1 MPLTLSLFHHF
12 ALLQDGQPVHDFRAT
27 KAQALLAYLAIEANQ
42 AHPRAALATLLWP
55 DAGETVANRN
65 LRQAIYSLRQALGD
79 SADDCLLLT
88 RQSAQLRLGD
98 PRCPLE
104 VDVARFRAHVQRGE
118 LAAAADLYRGELL
131 TGLAADSWAFDE
143 WLTLA
148 REGLHVMAL
157 DVLFRLTDRAH
168 AAGDYATAKR
178 YARRQ
183 LALEPWREE
192 AHRQLMLA
200 LDANGERSQALLQY
214 QQCCQVL
221 RAEFDAEPSHETTAL
236 AARIR
241 AVQERRLQ
249 APPPADLSARTP
261 RDRAPAANP
270 AFVGRDAELAQVE
283 SQLADPDCRLLTVVG
298 PGGMGKTSLVIEAAH
313 RLRRGGRFPDG
324 IVFVSLADVAAADAF
339 WYAIADRLDVH
350 LNDESAPADQI
361 CDLLRGRHLLLILD
375 EFEHVSAYVD
385 VVRQMLARTDTV
397 KMLVTSRAALD
408 LREEWNFPLAGLGYR
423 RPQEDA
429 DPDRVARQ
437 DAVTLFAA
445 RARRVRPDFDLAQE
459 LPHVL
464 RICQLVDGLPLSLEL
479 AATWA
484 RTLPCAVI
492 AQELARSYELLNVSA
507 RDMPPR
513 HRTLGAVFE
522 ESWQRLDPLE
532 QAALCALTCFHQTFS
547 AHAALAVSGASL
559 AVLSGL
565 VDKSLV
571 RLLPSGR
578 YLLHEM
584 LRQFLEQ
591 KLAEDAAAAARVTAR
606 FIEYHSRLLA
616 QQCDA
621 LNGMEQRAALQTL
634 LPEIEHLRRAWRLA
648 VTHRDVAAIDRAA
661 PALQAL
667 YFVRSAFR
675 EGEAMFAL
683 AAAALTE
690 AAAPDAT
697 AYPLRLR
704 LQLTHAFFLNLL
716 QRHDEAIAL
725 ARRALDAAE
734 AENDTA
740 LIVTAQLEWGN
751 GLSLQG
757 HHEQAIA
764 RLRLAAEQAATVR
777 ADALRARALF
787 AMCRNLRLQGR
798 HKEASAVLTE
808 VLTLYQQLGMAL
820 HQAFVLQKLGSAAEY
835 QELFELAVAY
845 LEQALGLFRQVG
857 DDARTRS
864 TLLQLGHVYDAM
876 GEYCHAQAC
885 FVQAAED
892 GEHNEDVRNLM
903 TNQLF
908 RATYLVHLGAY
919 DAARQVVNET
929 VQLARRIGHHS
940 VVGETLCL
948 RGTIECHHGAY
959 VAALATFDEALA
971 VSRASGA
978 HLVEAPAHLGLGL
991 ARFRLERYDE
1001 AVLDLERARTHFRDS
1016 GRVVRALEA
1025 EALLARVALA
1035 QGHTQ
1040 QALATVDRILAV
1052 LRRRPLHG
1060 VLDPAAVYLCCHRVL
1075 AAVADPRAAQVLVDG
1090 YQLLM
1095 TQAATIDDDAAR
1107 ARFLHHH
1114 VSNRALL
1121 ALWDRPDAPVSPV
1134 VAPVGVAGRFDP
1146 PTITGPNP
1154 VGLTFH

>member
-1 MPLTLSLFHHF
+1 MPLTLALFHHF
-12 ALLQDGQPVHDFRAT
+12 ELLEDGQPVHDFRAT
-27 KAQALLAYLAIEANQ
+27 KAQALLAYLAVEANH

-55 DAGETVANRN
+55 DAGETVAHRN
-65 LRQAIYSLRQALGD
+65 LRQAIYTLRQVLGD
-79 SADDCLLLT
+79 DADACLLLT
-88 RQSAQLRLGD
+88 RQSAQLRLGEQQ
-98 PRCPLE
+98 CPLE
-104 VDVARFRAHVQRGE
+104 VDVARFRAHVRRGE

-131 TGLAADSWAFDE
+131 TGFAADSWAFDE
-143 WLTLA
+143 WLTVA

-168 AAGDYATAKR
+168 ATGDYATAKR

-192 AHRQLMLA
+192 AHRQLMLT

-221 RAEFDAEPSHETTAL
+221 QAEFGAEPSHETTTL
-236 AARIR
+236 ATRIR

-249 APPPADLSARTP
+249 APLPAEHPARAP

-270 AFVGRDAELAQVE
+270 AFVGRDAELARIE
-283 SQLADPDCRLLTVVG
+283 AQLADPHCRLLTVVG

-313 RLRRGGRFPDG
+313 RLRRGGRFADG
-324 IVFVSLADVAAADAF
+324 IVFVPLAGVASAESF
-339 WYAIADRLDVH
+339 WYAMADRLDMH

-375 EFEHVSAYVD
+375 EFEHVSAYID
-385 VVRQMLARTDTV
+385 VVKQVLECMATV

-408 LREEWNFPLAGLGYR
+408 LRAEWSFPLAGLGYR
-423 RPQEDA
+423 RPQDDA
-429 DPDRVARQ
+429 DPDHLHRQ
-437 DAVTLFAA
+437 DAITLFAA
-445 RARRVRPDFDLAQE
+445 RAQRVRPAFNLEQE
-459 LPHVL
+459 FPHVL
-464 RICQLVDGLPLSLEL
+464 RICELVDGLPLSIEL
-479 AATWA
+479 AATWV

-492 AQELARSYELLNVSA
+492 AQELARSYELLNVSTL
-507 RDMPPR
+507 DMPPR

-522 ESWQRLDPLE
+522 ESWQRLDAIE
-532 QAALCALTCFHQTFS
+532 QDALCALTCFHQTFS
-547 AHAALAVSGASL
+547 AQAALAVSGASL

-584 LRQFLEQ
+584 LRQFLEE
-591 KLAEDAAAAARVTAR
+591 KLAEDAVTAARVTAR
-606 FIEYHSRLLA
+606 FIDYYSRLLA
-616 QQCDA
+616 QHCDA

-634 LPEIEHLRRAWRLA
+634 LPEIEHLRRAWHLA
-648 VTHRDVAAIDRAA
+648 VTHGDVAAIDRAA

-667 YFVRSAFR
+667 YFVRSTFR
-675 EGEAMFAL
+675 EGEAMFAP
-683 AAAALTE
+683 AAAALAE
-690 AAAPDAT
+690 VAAPVAP
-697 AYPLRLR
+697 AYPLRLK
-704 LQLTHAFFLNLL
+704 LQLIHAFFLNLL
-716 QRHDEAIAL
+716 QRHDEAIPL
-725 ARRALDAAE
+725 ARDVLEAAE
-734 AENDTA
+734 AENDTT
-740 LIVTAQLEWGN
+740 LVVMAQLEWGN

-764 RLRLAAEQAATVR
+764 RLRLAAEQAAMVR

-798 HKEASAVLTE
+798 HNEASAGLTE
-808 VLTLYQQLGMAL
+808 ALTLYQRLGMSL

-845 LEQALGLFRQVG
+845 LEQALGLFRQLG
-857 DDARTRS
+857 DDARARS
-864 TLLQLGHVYDAM
+864 TFLQLGHVYDAM
-876 GEYCHAQAC
+876 GEYCRAQAC

-919 DAARQVVNET
+919 DEARQLVNET
-929 VQLARRIGHHS
+929 VQLARRIGHRS
-940 VVGETLCL
+940 AVGETLCL
-948 RGTIECHHGAY
+948 RGMIECHGGAY
-959 VAALATFDEALA
+959 TAALATFEEALA
-971 VSRASGA
+971 VSRESGA
-978 HLVEAPAHLGLGL
+978 HLVEAPAHWGLGL
-991 ARFRLERYDE
+991 ARFGLDRLDE
-1001 AVLDLERARTHFRDS
+1001 AAADLERARMRFRDS

-1025 EALLARVALA
+1025 DALLARVALA

-1040 QALATVDRILAV
+1040 QALAAVDRILAV
-1052 LRRRPLHG
+1052 LQHRSLHG
-1060 VLDPAAVYLCCHRVL
+1060 VLDPAAVYLCCHLVL
-1075 AAVADPRAAQVLVDG
+1075 AAVADPRAGQVLVDG

-1095 TQAATIDDDAAR
+1095 TQAATIDDDATR
-1107 ARFLHHH
+1107 ACFLHQH

-1121 ALWDRPDAPVSPV
+1121 ALWDQPDVPSR
-1134 VAPVGVAGRFDP
+1134 PVGVAARLNP
-1146 PTITGPNP
+1146 PVSTGPNLA
-1154 VGLTFH
+1154 GLTFH